1 MISTVSQE
9 EDLTAG
15 LKCPMD
21 MTPAEWTTFSRNL
34 HTDLG
39 FRMLQAGDWLS
50 VDLESSDLS
59 YRDVCPE
66 MTQWKTRRAA
76 DEMLVHLR
84 GLNLEDYLR
93 ESIAKLHH
101 QFSKELDGSDTV
113 IGLALTYGLFSD
125 EKTLFGVRWRGIMT
139 RDFGVVIRGM
149 EHSLL

>member
-1 MISTVSQE
+1 MITTVSKKQE
-9 EDLTAG
+9 LTAG
-15 LKCPMD
+15 LKSPMN
-21 MTPAEWTTFSRNL
+21 MTDAEWTTFSRNL

-50 VDLESSDLS
+50 VDLESGDHS

-76 DEMLVHLR
+76 DYMLVNLR
-84 GLNLEDYLR
+84 GLNLENYLR

-101 QFSKELDGSDTV
+101 QFSKELDDSDTV
-113 IGLALTYGLFSD
+113 VGLALTYGLFSD
-125 EKTLFGVRWRGIMT
+125 ETTLFGVRWRGILT
-139 RDFGVVIRGM
+139 RDFGVVVRGM